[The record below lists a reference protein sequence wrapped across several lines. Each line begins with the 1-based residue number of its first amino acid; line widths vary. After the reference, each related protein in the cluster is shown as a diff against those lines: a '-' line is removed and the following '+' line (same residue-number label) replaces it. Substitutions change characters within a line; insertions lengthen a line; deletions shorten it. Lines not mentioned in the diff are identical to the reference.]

1 MSINN
6 ATPEMWDALR
16 MEHPPIENNPL
27 TNALKSYAAE
37 AEKEEE
43 ERAATT
49 TTPRRRHGRL
59 S

>member
-16 MEHPPIENNPL
+16 MEHPPIENNLL

-43 ERAATT
+43 DN
-49 TTPRRRHGRL
+49 TPIF
-59 S
+59 SPTPVAQNS